1 MILLVIYFLL
11 KHIYFYLFIWLV
23 ATHSIFDLQYGIQD
37 LLWDLVVAA
46 HGAFGCG
53 MWTPNCDMQ
62 DLFPWPGTG
71 PGPPALGMRSL
82 NHWTAGEVP
91 FLFISIGCLSVPGLG
106 ITWPKGHNSCTWHL
120 EVEMGGGHN
129 PWSPPLSP
137 SQAIV
142 SLETAQAQGVGSG
155 LRWEGPCGSGM
166 ALPNLCSQ
174 LEHRSHGGSLCL
186 MPFPTAPTPWVAVR
200 GWSGAPDVSPKR
212 TEVSLA
218 QSSHHLPPLP
228 LFLPASGPLLQASP
242 ASGLCDGTGPGEQA
256 SPHCPAMATWPLGS
270 HPAACWAQD
279 KKKFQVGWGRRVC
292 MDVSV
297 CLCVCV

>member
-174 LEHRSHGGSLCL
+174 LGLV
-186 MPFPTAPTPWVAVR
+186 PWRLIVPHAI
-200 GWSGAPDVSPKR
+200 SY
-212 TEVSLA
+212 
-218 QSSHHLPPLP
+218 SSH
-228 LFLPASGPLLQASP
+228 
-242 ASGLCDGTGPGEQA
+242 
-256 SPHCPAMATWPLGS
+256 PLG
-270 HPAACWAQD
+270 CCQRL
-279 KKKFQVGWGRRVC
+279 VWGSRR
-292 MDVSV
+292 
-297 CLCVCV
+297 LT